1 LPWWI
6 AWRNIRSHK
15 ARAFLNALG
24 IALGIGL
31 IFAVLSLST
40 TLLSSFDAL
49 YSSVY
54 GKVDLVVTGADG
66 EGTLKPS
73 VVGEVRDTAGV
84 KVATAKI
91 QSTLSLL
98 KKNGKASTA
107 QEDQLTVAGVNPKAP
122 DLTAEPLT
130 AGQRISAANSINID
144 ADFAARHHLRVGQNV
159 KLSTPNGVATFHIV
173 GLTQYGSDAQSG
185 GEGFATIPLSRA
197 RGLYAISSGYTE
209 VDVQVASA
217 HSVSDVDRALRAK
230 LPSNVEVASPSQRT
244 SQVNSQLK
252 AFDSILYFFG
262 AMAAFVGAF
271 LILNSF
277 NMTVAT
283 RSREIGV
290 LRTLGASRPQ
300 ITRAILLEAL
310 LLSFVGV
317 PLGLAIGFGFAQL
330 MGLFVEAVNY
340 PIGALQYPLV
350 AFVVAP
356 LAGIVATVAGAL
368 RPALA
373 AGRIAPIR
381 AVLAE
386 HGTVPL
392 NRRRRIVTG
401 LIAVPLGLAG
411 IYEFAAATTLPPK
424 IFAIGVAGVL
434 VLFGGVV
441 IVAPLI
447 VPALVRV
454 LSGPIRLVTPIEGR
468 LAADSTR
475 ANPLRTAATASGLMI
490 GVALVATIGALGASL
505 IGSISD
511 ELDKQLLT
519 DFTVQPANFGQ
530 GGAGTSTPVSPA
542 IARKIAS
549 QRDVNLAT
557 GVGQLYVAGGYA
569 GGDYQALGFDPHAR
583 ARVTTLN
590 FTGQSAAAVYAKVA
604 RGEVT
609 VGGQLWRRRHV
620 AAGDRITLKGPG
632 QNLKATVAGVVSG
645 ASLEDQQ
652 IGMSLATFRKLT
664 GISGYSQIDV
674 LARSASTRPVVQREL
689 NALVQRSY
697 PNLTV
702 LSNAGI
708 KNQIESQTNQVFAIF
723 YAIMLVAIVVSLLG
737 VVNTMTISVLERT
750 REIGV
755 LRSVGARRLS
765 VARMVTDESVLL
777 TVAGALIG
785 LAVGLAIGYF
795 YVHGVSSGLSG
806 VSFRPP
812 VTVAVV
818 VALASVLAGLA
829 AAVLPAQR
837 AAAMNIIEAVG
848 YE

>member
-1 LPWWI
+1 MPWWI
-6 AWRNIRSHK
+6 ASRNIRSHK
-15 ARAFLNALG
+15 SRAFLNVLG

-31 IFAVLSLST
+31 IFSVLSLSK

-54 GKVDLVVTGADG
+54 GKVDLVVTGAG
-66 EGTLKPS
+66 GQGTLKPT

-84 KVATAKI
+84 KLATAQI

-98 KKNGKASTA
+98 KKGKASTA
-107 QEDQLTVAGVNPKAP
+107 QEDQLTVVGVNPKAP

-130 AGQRISAANSINID
+130 AGQRISASNSINVD
-144 ADFAARHHLRVGQNV
+144 ADFAQRHDLHVGQTV
-159 KLSTPNGVATFHIV
+159 KLATPNGVASFHIV

-185 GEGFATIPLSRA
+185 GQGFAAIPLSRA
-197 RGLYAISSGYTE
+197 RGLYAINSGYTE
-209 VDVQVASA
+209 VDVQVSSA
-217 HSVSDVDRALRAK
+217 YGVSAVEQALRGK

-244 SQVNSQLK
+244 SEVDSQLK

-277 NMTVAT
+277 NMTVAQ

-290 LRTLGASRPQ
+290 LRTIGASRPQ

-310 LLSFVGV
+310 LLSLVGV
-317 PLGLAIGFGFAQL
+317 PLGLGIGFLFAHV
-330 MGLFVEAVNY
+330 MGLFVQAVNY
-340 PIGALQYPLV
+340 PIGSLRYPLI

-356 LAGIVATVAGAL
+356 LAGIAATVAGAL

-373 AGRIAPIR
+373 AGRISPIR

-386 HGTVPL
+386 HGAAPL
-392 NRRRRIVTG
+392 NRRRRI
-401 LIAVPLGLAG
+401 IAGVIAIPLGLVG
-411 IYEFAAATTLPPK
+411 VYEFAAATTLPPR
-424 IFAIGVAGVL
+424 IFAIGIAGVV

-441 IVAPLI
+441 VVAPLV
-447 VPALVRV
+447 VPFLVRV
-454 LSGPIRLVTPIEGR
+454 LSGPIRLFTPIEGR
-468 LAADSTR
+468 IAADSTR
-475 ANPLRTAATASGLMI
+475 ANPVRTAATASGLMI

-511 ELDKQLLT
+511 ELNTQLLT
-519 DFTVQPANFGQ
+519 DFTVQPANFGE
-530 GGAGTSTPVSPA
+530 GGNGTSTPMSPA
-542 IARKIAS
+542 VARHIAS
-549 QRDVNLAT
+549 QRDVKLAT
-557 GVGQLYVAGGYA
+557 GVGQLYVSGGYD
-569 GGDYQALGFDPHAR
+569 GGDYQALGYDPYVR

-632 QNLKATVAGVVSG
+632 QDVKATVAGVVSG
-645 ASLEDQQ
+645 ASLEDRQ
-652 IGMSLATFRKLT
+652 IGMSLNTFRKLT
-664 GISGYSQIDV
+664 GVSGYSQIDV
-674 LARSASTRPVVQREL
+674 LTQSAGARPLVQREI

-708 KNQIESQTNQVFAIF
+708 KSKIEGQTNQVFAIF

-755 LRSVGARRLS
+755 LRSLGASRLS
-765 VARMVTDESVLL
+765 VGRMVTDESVLL

-785 LAVGLAIGYF
+785 LVVGLAIGYF

-812 VTVAVV
+812 VAVTIV

-829 AAVLPAQR
+829 AAVVPAQR
-837 AAAMNIIEAVG
+837 ASAMNIIQAVG